1 MPTDMALPLF
11 LPRGDVADLGGG
23 GPAPRDAKKRVTFAD
38 HLGLPLARVKV
49 FSRFK
54 DAIRVPAGVQ
64 RLVPDFPQPANDDA
78 LFRQSLDRKCVR
90 LEKCALSDRTLTG
103 TVKVKNLSYEK
114 RVALRVTF
122 DAWESHSDVECVYAD
137 GDGRA
142 FDTFAFRLELPP
154 RRRAEFAV
162 CYRVAGA
169 EYWDSNR
176 GRNYRLVPA
185 GDQRGRGP
193 EWPPEWPAE
202 WPAERGDVGWRRLTC
217 GRGLLPEW
225 PAYAAFQNAGPY
237 Y

>member
-11 LPRGDVADLGGG
+11 LSPGDVAHLGGG
-23 GPAPRDAKKRVTFAD
+23 GPAPREPKKRVTFAD

-49 FSRFK
+49 FSRLK
-54 DAIRVPAGVQ
+54 DAIRVPADVR
-64 RLVPDFPQPANDDA
+64 RLVPDFPQPAIDDA
-78 LFRQSLDRKCVR
+78 LFRQSVDRKCVR
-90 LEKCALSDRTLTG
+90 LEKCALSERTLTG

-122 DAWESHSDVECVYAD
+122 DAWESHSDVECVYAHDHAAD
-137 GDGRA
+137 GHA

-162 CYRVAGA
+162 LYRVAGA

-185 GDQRGRGP
+185 GDERGRGL
-193 EWPPEWPAE
+193 EWPAD
-202 WPAERGDVGWRRLTC
+202 WPTRHGDVGWGRLTC
-217 GRGLLPEW
+217 GRDLLPEW
-225 PAYAAFQNAGPY
+225 PAYAAYQNAGPY